1 MPTVVTTTAARW
13 LTAQEQRTWRGLVPL
28 LHGLPAA
35 LDRQLQAD
43 AGIPHAY
50 YMILAMLSEAPDG
63 ELRMRELAQR
73 TSTSLSRLSHAVAR
87 LESLG
92 WVARRTCPTD
102 RRGQIA
108 RLTEAG
114 TARLVELAPGHVDA
128 VRRVVFDALTPEQLV
143 QLDAITTAI
152 GAALTEAG
160 RPCQDG
166 VMAATS

>member
-63 ELRMRELAQR
+63 ELRY
-73 TSTSLSRLSHAVAR
+73 TPVCTVSLDSICCTF
-87 LESLG
+87 G
-92 WVARRTCPTD
+92 
-102 RRGQIA
+102 
-108 RLTEAG
+108 
-114 TARLVELAPGHVDA
+114 
-128 VRRVVFDALTPEQLV
+128 
-143 QLDAITTAI
+143 
-152 GAALTEAG
+152 
-160 RPCQDG
+160 
-166 VMAATS
+166 